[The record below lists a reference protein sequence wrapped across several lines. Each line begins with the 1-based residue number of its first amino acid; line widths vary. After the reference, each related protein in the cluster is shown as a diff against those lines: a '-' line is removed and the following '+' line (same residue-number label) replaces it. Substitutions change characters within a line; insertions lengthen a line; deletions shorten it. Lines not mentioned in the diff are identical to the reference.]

1 MDVSAYVSIPKFNI
15 METKIIRQNNIAF
28 IVFVVLVLGVLL
40 SSCSKVEQ
48 FVSPKQEQQRKDT
61 KEVHIYFHKSR
72 AFVSING
79 NGKEM
84 GNVDAQSLSVITVPL
99 DARVSIMKYSGERVN
114 VTLYTATTF
123 TEYKLS
129 DWYIL

>member
-1 MDVSAYVSIPKFNI
+1 MA
-15 METKIIRQNNIAF
+15 TKIIRQNNIAF
-28 IVFVVLVLGVLL
+28 IVFVVLVLAIL
-40 SSCSKVEQ
+40 SSCSKVEHL
-48 FVSPKQEQQRKDT
+48 VSPKQDEQHTST

-79 NGKEM
+79 QGKEM
-84 GNVDAQSLSVITVPL
+84 GNVDTQSLSVITVPL

-114 VTLYTATTF
+114 VTVYTATTF